1 MIDVVIYQNSNSE
14 YIGFKTDGHAEYDD
28 PGQDIVCSAVS
39 AITITILNSVEKLS
53 DVNFTLDCDQESGHM
68 EPDIKAQTL
77 MQALVIGISGIEE
90 SYGDYICMT
99 FKEV

>member
-53 DVNFTLDCDQESGHM
+53 DVNFTLDCDQERGAGYQGT
-68 EPDIKAQTL
+68 DFDAG
-77 MQALVIGISGIEE
+77 AC
-90 SYGDYICMT
+90 DRYIRNRRILWRLYLYDL
-99 FKEV
+99 

>member
-28 PGQDIVCSAVS
+28 PGQDIVCSA
-39 AITITILNSVEKLS
+39 TILNSVEKLS

-68 EPDIKAQTL
+68 DFIFTEEPDIKAQTL

>member
-39 AITITILNSVEKLS
+39 ALRS
-53 DVNFTLDCDQESGHM
+53 FQM
-68 EPDIKAQTL
+68 
-77 MQALVIGISGIEE
+77 
-90 SYGDYICMT
+90 
-99 FKEV
+99 